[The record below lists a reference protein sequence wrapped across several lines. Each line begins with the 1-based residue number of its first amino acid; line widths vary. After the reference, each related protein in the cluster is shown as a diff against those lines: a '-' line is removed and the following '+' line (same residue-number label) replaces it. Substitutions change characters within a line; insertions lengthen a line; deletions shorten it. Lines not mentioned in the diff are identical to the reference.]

1 VIFLPALLPIGHQ
14 LGIDPI
20 QFGTVVVVNLMI
32 GLLHPPVGLLLFVTS
47 SVGNLRILSVAW
59 EALPFLL
66 WCLIVLALIIV
77 FPPLTTWLPSRM

>member
-1 VIFLPALLPIGHQ
+1 
-14 LGIDPI
+14 
-20 QFGTVVVVNLMI
+20 
-32 GLLHPPVGLLLFVTS
+32 
-47 SVGNLRILSVAW
+47 VAW